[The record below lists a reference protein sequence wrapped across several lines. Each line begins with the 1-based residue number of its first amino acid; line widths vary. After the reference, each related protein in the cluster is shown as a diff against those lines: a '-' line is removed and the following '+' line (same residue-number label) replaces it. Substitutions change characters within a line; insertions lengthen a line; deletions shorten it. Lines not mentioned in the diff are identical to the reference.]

1 MKRTSVKMILL
12 VCAAIISVIFGVGVG
27 SVYISPGDIFAI
39 LANHLFGVPLP
50 ETVSAVHSS
59 MVMDLR
65 LPRVLLAFCTGG
77 ALAVSGTVMQSVLKN
92 PLASSYGL
100 GVSAGAGLGASL
112 VMVAGLSSGI
122 LGAFLLP
129 AVSLS
134 FGVATVFIVIGISSR
149 IDRGLSNVTIILM
162 GMIASL
168 FFTAIMDMLATSSP
182 ENAQR
187 INLWTLGSFS
197 MRGWVGVR
205 VLFPVTVLSLLV
217 FLRYSTEMDIM
228 TFGEEQAQALGVD
241 VRKSKRFLTA
251 LVAVLTGTAV
261 AFVGIIGFVDLI
273 APHVVRRFF
282 GSSHRKVLPA
292 AALFGGTFLVLCDLA
307 ARTLIPPREIPIG
320 SITALLGAPFFVYI
334 FFSGRKGR

>member
-112 VMVAGLSSGI
+112 VMEMSCGWLSCKPAPVMRTNSACACNSG
-122 LGAFLLP
+122 
-129 AVSLS
+129 
-134 FGVATVFIVIGISSR
+134 
-149 IDRGLSNVTIILM
+149 M
-162 GMIASL
+162 
-168 FFTAIMDMLATSSP
+168 
-182 ENAQR
+182 
-187 INLWTLGSFS
+187 
-197 MRGWVGVR
+197 VR
-205 VLFPVTVLSLLV
+205 
-217 FLRYSTEMDIM
+217 
-228 TFGEEQAQALGVD
+228 
-241 VRKSKRFLTA
+241 
-251 LVAVLTGTAV
+251 
-261 AFVGIIGFVDLI
+261 
-273 APHVVRRFF
+273 AP
-282 GSSHRKVLPA
+282 L
-292 AALFGGTFLVLCDLA
+292 
-307 ARTLIPPREIPIG
+307 
-320 SITALLGAPFFVYI
+320 
-334 FFSGRKGR
+334 